1 MRLAAFNFKVFLLDG
16 FAMNLLYFQ
25 TATYVFFEC
34 LEYNVSQKNILIL
47 QTLCVEVFTRI

>member
-1 MRLAAFNFKVFLLDG
+1 MRLAALIFKVFLLDG